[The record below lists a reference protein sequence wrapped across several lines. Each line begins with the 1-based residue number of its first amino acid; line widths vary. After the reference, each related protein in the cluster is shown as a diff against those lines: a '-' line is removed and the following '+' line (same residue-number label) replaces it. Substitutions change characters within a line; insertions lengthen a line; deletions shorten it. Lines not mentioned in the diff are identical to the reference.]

1 MGAYED
7 FTLMFDDPTPDF
19 SLDTFDSF
27 VSFDPQNSNTKPDNF
42 RQCVQNFS
50 SQGSPGRPHTQ
61 DWSSLDASTFSSRTQ
76 SFESVNNVSDLLIPH
91 SSQTTSSDHEGLRRC
106 DLSHEQSDG
115 SLTSRARMASAGQVD
130 AHGIQVAANATNATN
145 ASSNSGELG
154 VFTHSTQPSHVP
166 WPSGSSQ
173 LDSDNRGGS
182 PGEGAPHTYHDG
194 QADIPVLIGGGQAL
208 ADTALRQAPRPASS
222 VLRSAVGTSPQS
234 NLRRHRTRSDGVYD
248 PALQSELSSIS
259 ATNSS
264 SSSQMEH
271 AATLEGRPTRL
282 GGTPVSPLLSSRGSV
297 NSSQAEPTLSSFA
310 LSPQPSSSPGA
321 SAPLSSAPLQIPQLA
336 TTSPI
341 ASTPAR
347 ASSSAL
353 LQQPRAQSALFARP
367 SPFDRVDGTH
377 ARATEMFR
385 LKHRIPA
392 SLDTSTRATGF
403 VPSVADL
410 SAQANGGAYPRLR
423 STTTAST
430 SSTATTVATHQQ
442 TTANQTSPSTSVAT
456 RQQRTEYQSVSSI
469 TDKTQAT
476 EANGARML
484 FTESDTRRYRDHHG
498 RASLEGTAPAATPS
512 VAHVVACIAIAIL
525 ALGVVLTSTSTTAFA
540 NPSLVLLAIFAPAF
554 VASNKNTANSPNLQ
568 SRIFRALTSKR
579 PASQAKKSAS
589 FSCANAGKQQGSLAT
604 FSLHRPLGCV

>member
-1 MGAYED
+1 M
-7 FTLMFDDPTPDF
+7 LDDSTPDF
-19 SLDTFDSF
+19 SFDPFDSF
-27 VSFDPQNSNTKPDNF
+27 VSFDPQNSNTMPDNF

-61 DWSSLDASTFSSRTQ
+61 DWSSLDASTFSSQTQ

-91 SSQTTSSDHEGLRRC
+91 SSQTTSDHEGLRRC
-106 DLSHEQSDG
+106 DLSHTQSDG
-115 SLTSRARMASAGQVD
+115 SPTSRARMASAGQVD
-130 AHGIQVAANATNATN
+130 AHGIQAAANA
-145 ASSNSGELG
+145 SSSSGELG

-182 PGEGAPHTYHDG
+182 PGDGAPHTYHDG
-194 QADIPVLIGGGQAL
+194 QADIPVLIGGDQAL
-208 ADTALRQAPRPASS
+208 ADTALRQVRRPASS
-222 VLRSAVGTSPQS
+222 VLRSAAGTSPQS

-264 SSSQMEH
+264 SGSKTEH

-297 NSSQAEPTLSSFA
+297 NSSQTANSSQAEPTVSSFA

-321 SAPLSSAPLQIPQLA
+321 SAPLSSARLQIPQLA

-341 ASTPAR
+341 ASTSAQ
-347 ASSSAL
+347 ASSSAP

-377 ARATEMFR
+377 ARATELFR

-392 SLDTSTRATGF
+392 TLDTSTRATGF

-430 SSTATTVATHQQ
+430 RSTSTTVATQQQ

-456 RQQRTEYQSVSSI
+456 RQQRTEYQSVSST
-469 TDKTQAT
+469 TDKTKAT

-498 RASLEGTAPAATPS
+498 RASPQSAAIATTS
-512 VAHVVACIAIAIL
+512 SMAHVVACIAIAIL
-525 ALGVVLTSTSTTAFA
+525 ALGVMLTSTSTLTFA
-540 NPSLVLLAIFAPAF
+540 NPSFLLLAILIPAF
-554 VASNKNTANSPNLQ
+554 VASKNNNAASPNLQ
-568 SRIFRALTSKR
+568 SRILRTLTSKR
-579 PASQAKKSAS
+579 PESQAKIPDS
-589 FSCANAGKQQGSLAT
+589 FSCANAGKKQGPLT
-604 FSLHRPLGCV
+604 RFGLHRPLGCV